1 MNMTP
6 EEICREY
13 RQAKHKDKYIQIL
26 ADMNLC
32 KPQDILAIL
41 SDKGEISGASAKQD
55 RPKRAKPA
63 PMPEEVVN
71 DLIKL
76 VEQGYSNTEIAERLG
91 LTADQVSKKKWY
103 LKNSGHI
110 FKEPVKAKPAA
121 EHEEEAVYTKPLDS
135 PMPTAKSST
144 SRFLDVLTV
153 LVNMQGV
160 DIVSMS
166 VKLAD
171 SEGKLCQ
178 LQMRVNKGVG
188 ENGKDK

>member
-41 SDKGEISGASAKQD
+41 SDNGEISGVPAKDVRD
-55 RPKRAKPA
+55 RKMNKSRTKTT

-103 LKNSGHI
+103 LRKSGYF
-110 FKEPVKAKPAA
+110 FKEPAKVKSAA
-121 EHEEEAVYTKPLDS
+121 EHEEEAVCKLPA
-135 PMPTAKSST
+135 PAAKSST

-160 DIVSMS
+160 NIVSMS

-178 LQMRVNKGVG
+178 LQMRVNEGAKQ
-188 ENGKDK
+188 

>member
-13 RQAKHKDKYIQIL
+13 RQTKHKDQYIQIL

-41 SDKGEISGASAKQD
+41 SDKGEISGAPAKQD
-55 RPKRAKPA
+55 KPKR
-63 PMPEEVVN
+63 EEVVN

-103 LKNSGHI
+103 LKKSGYL
-110 FKEPVKAKPAA
+110 FNEPAKVEHMT
-121 EHEEEAVYTKPLDS
+121 EHEEEAVCIKPLDS
-135 PMPTAKSST
+135 PVSVAKNSKSNKGST
-144 SRFLDVLTV
+144 SRFLDLLTV

-160 DIVSMS
+160 NIVSMS

-178 LQMRVNKGVG
+178 LQMRVNEGAKQ
-188 ENGKDK
+188 